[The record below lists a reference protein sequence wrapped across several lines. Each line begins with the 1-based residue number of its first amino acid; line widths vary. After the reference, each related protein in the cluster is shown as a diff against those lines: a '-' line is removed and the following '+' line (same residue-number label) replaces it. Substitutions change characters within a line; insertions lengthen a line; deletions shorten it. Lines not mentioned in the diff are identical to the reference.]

1 MTSPIFRWAVVTIS
15 TVGYGDMT
23 PHTGLGKLVGSCLL
37 FISMVYLALPM
48 TVIVSKFNKA
58 FERFKEDETSSA
70 QSSINDNREYQKC
83 VVSASQERL
92 QNHDSVSHQE
102 VQA

>member
-1 MTSPIFRWAVVTIS
+1 MVSIS

-23 PHTGLGKLVGSCLL
+23 PSTALGKIVGSCLL

-58 FERFKEDETSSA
+58 FEKFKEDEVISDQHKEQTRA
-70 QSSINDNREYQKC
+70 IIRGKYNNVNNTAPDDNDAC
-83 VVSASQERL
+83 A
-92 QNHDSVSHQE
+92 
-102 VQA
+102 

>member
-1 MTSPIFRWAVVTIS
+1 MVSIS

-23 PHTGLGKLVGSCLL
+23 PSTALGKIVGSCLL

-58 FERFKEDETSSA
+58 FEKFKEDEVISEQQKEQTRA
-70 QSSINDNREYQKC
+70 IIKGKLDNVNNAAAE
-83 VVSASQERL
+83 
-92 QNHDSVSHQE
+92 DSN
-102 VQA
+102 A